1 MKGVPTSAT
10 VVEYYKKSGD
20 FTDVALD
27 VIKKEIVRNL
37 QMLVDNIKEFDP
49 NFPLNE
55 EWTLINFFAHSF
67 ISLDCLDELSPL
79 LFLASM
85 LSTGV

>member
-1 MKGVPTSAT
+1 MKGVPTSAI

-55 EWTLINFFAHSF
+55 E
-67 ISLDCLDELSPL
+67 
-79 LFLASM
+79 
-85 LSTGV
+85 